1 MSLELTLDVTK
12 IVEQLQDDMPS
23 KLPSGPPLK
32 DILHAID
39 LVPRFPLSNL
49 PHSKMNLKRVR

>member
-12 IVEQLQDDMPS
+12 IVEQFQDDMPS

-32 DILHAID
+32 DIPHAID
-39 LVPRFPLSNL
+39 LVPRFPLSNFSL
-49 PHSKMNLKRVR
+49 V